1 MNALAPAEAA
11 GRPTEAQPHSF
22 TVEDMFAMARAGLLD
37 DDGRYEVIDGELI
50 DMPMDGDLHL
60 QFSAGINLWL
70 VTSLSGDL
78 YVLPNGTLKLSP
90 KNGPSPDFYVAPRSL
105 APGDVRAPDVR
116 LAVEVSDTSLT
127 RDLRTKADLYA
138 RFGIAD
144 YWVVDVKAERVL
156 VHRDPTPAG
165 YASVAAVAREEAVEA
180 LSIRGLVLRLADLP
194 RFGA

>member
-1 MNALAPAEAA
+1 MNAVAPADVFP
-11 GRPTEAQPHSF
+11 RPTEAQPHRF
-22 TVEDMFAMARAGLLD
+22 TVEDMFAMARAGLLN

-60 QFSAGINLWL
+60 IFSAGLNIWL
-70 VTSLSGDL
+70 VTSLEPGL

-90 KNGPSPDFYVAPRSL
+90 KNGPSPDFYVAPRTL

-165 YASVAAVAREEAVEA
+165 YASVAPVAKDEVVEA
-180 LSIRGLVLRLADLP
+180 LAIPGLRLRLVDLP
-194 RFGA
+194 RFGE